1 MTKGFTM
8 IVFQDS
14 STQNHIKKEEN
25 RLPRRLHSPHRKAI
39 KVELIQNVSL
49 FQEVE
54 GVERVGDCSMFGH
67 VPCSSVEWK
76 MYSIRPQGNRLASKT
91 IFLHFMRGFG
101 L

>member
-39 KVELIQNVSL
+39 KVELIQIVSL

-54 GVERVGDCSMFGH
+54 GVERVGD
-67 VPCSSVEWK
+67 VPCSATFPVHPWSGKCIPYDPKETSSPVK
-76 MYSIRPQGNRLASKT
+76 LSFSIS
-91 IFLHFMRGFG
+91 
-101 L
+101 